1 MTMTRAATT
10 KRLNFAPKFI
20 SGLLLL
26 LLLLLD
32 GIQTEQIDAN
42 DEEVDR
48 FCYPAKYKNT
58 RLSCECSNV
67 SAAPWG
73 MRALHIDCSY
83 KDFKAEDLTGLLPL
97 YIDTLD
103 LSWNALD
110 RAPVF
115 TSDSL
120 RLLNLMHNNI
130 SSIAAN
136 NFGSLTSLRE
146 LYLSWNSIQQLDAQA
161 FQSLPH
167 LTVLSLEHNNLHTLP
182 SQIFSPLLVLAT
194 LELSWNRQLNQSI
207 GQDVYTT
214 FGINQKLQKL
224 QLDACNLQEL
234 QLPRTAP
241 LIELSLRRNQFE
253 RVPSQ
258 LPASLHSLDISE
270 NRLQHLQ
277 PEDTRH
283 LSQIRQLFVE
293 DMPQL
298 RSIDAHS
305 LASLHAVESMS
316 FQNTRSLNYIDGDA
330 FVSES
335 GNQTLPPL
343 KSIIFRG
350 TLVRSFN
357 ASLSPVFSK
366 LTELDLN
373 GVPLHCD
380 CKLEW
385 LKNLD
390 IQTNGRCLLPAR
402 VRGML
407 ISSVRRDEFSCE
419 KWPRWIYGIIILGL
433 IALCAAGVYLIVMGL
448 RPHRGV
454 TMRRKVGAGSPYAR
468 VTIEPNRQENVH

>member
-1 MTMTRAATT
+1 MTTT
-10 KRLNFAPKFI
+10 RLNFAPK
-20 SGLLLL
+20 SMVGLLLLL

-32 GIQTEQIDAN
+32 GTRTEQIDAN

-48 FCYPAKYKNT
+48 FCYPAKHRNT

-115 TSDSL
+115 SSDSL

-130 SSIAAN
+130 SAIAAN
-136 NFGSLTSLRE
+136 NFGHLASLRE

-167 LTVLSLEHNNLHTLP
+167 LTVLGLEHNNLHTLP
-182 SQIFSPLLVLAT
+182 QQIFAPLLVLT
-194 LELSWNRQLNQSI
+194 KLQLSWNRQLNESI
-207 GQDVYTT
+207 GQDVYSK
-214 FGINQKLQKL
+214 FGISQKLHQL
-224 QLDACNLQEL
+224 QLDACNLREL
-234 QLPRTAP
+234 QLPRTVP
-241 LIELSLRRNQFE
+241 LNELSLRRNLFQ
-253 RVPSQ
+253 RVPGQ
-258 LPASLHSLDISE
+258 LPASLRSLDISE
-270 NRLQHLQ
+270 NRLQQLL

-283 LSQIRQLFVE
+283 LSEIRELFVE
-293 DMPQL
+293 DMPHL

-305 LASLHAVESMS
+305 LAALHSLESMS

-350 TLVRSFN
+350 TLLRSFN
-357 ASLSPVFSK
+357 ASLAPAFGQ

-373 GVPLHCD
+373 GVPLNCD
-380 CKLEW
+380 CQLVW
-385 LKNLD
+385 LKNLPL
-390 IQTNGRCLLPAR
+390 QTNGRCLRPAR

-419 KWPRWIYGIIILGL
+419 TWPRWIYGLIILGL

>member
-1 MTMTRAATT
+1 MTRAT
-10 KRLNFAPKFI
+10 KRLNFAPA
-20 SGLLLL
+20 SMLGLLL

-32 GIQTEQIDAN
+32 GPRAEQIDAN

-48 FCYPAKYKNT
+48 FCYPTKHRNT

-115 TSDSL
+115 SSDSL

-130 SSIAAN
+130 SAIAAN
-136 NFGSLTSLRE
+136 NFGHLASLRE

-161 FQSLPH
+161 FQNLPH

-182 SQIFSPLLVLAT
+182 TQIFAPMLVLAT
-194 LELSWNRQLNQSI
+194 LELSWNRQLNESI
-207 GQDVYTT
+207 GQDVYRN

-224 QLDACNLQEL
+224 RLDACNLQEL
-234 QLPRTAP
+234 ELPRTVP
-241 LIELSLRRNQFE
+241 LEELSLRRNPFE

-258 LPASLHSLDISE
+258 LPGSLRSLDISE
-270 NRLQHLQ
+270 NRLEHLM

-283 LSQIRQLFVE
+283 LSELRQLFVE
-293 DMPQL
+293 DMPRL
-298 RSIDAHS
+298 RSIAAHS
-305 LASLHAVESMS
+305 LASLHALESLS
-316 FQNTRSLNYIDGDA
+316 FQNTRSLNYIDGNA
-330 FVSES
+330 FVAES

-350 TLVRSFN
+350 TLLRTFN
-357 ASLSPVFSK
+357 ATLSPVFGQ

-373 GVPLHCD
+373 GVPLNCD
-380 CKLEW
+380 CQLVW
-385 LKNLD
+385 LKSLNV
-390 IQTNGRCLLPAR
+390 QTNGRCLHPAR
-402 VRGML
+402 IRGML

-419 KWPRWIYGIIILGL
+419 RWPRWIYGMIILGL